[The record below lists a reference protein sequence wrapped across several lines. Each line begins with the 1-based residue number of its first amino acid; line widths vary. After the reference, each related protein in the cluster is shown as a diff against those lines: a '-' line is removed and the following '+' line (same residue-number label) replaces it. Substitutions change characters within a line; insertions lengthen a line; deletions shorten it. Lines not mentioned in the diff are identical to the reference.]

1 LSIPTAM
8 LGFSPSASELR
19 HDPVRKS
26 TSRREKRKEDWTAM
40 VEEARKQG
48 EAGVIGEEKAEEE
61 FGDN

>member
-1 LSIPTAM
+1 
-8 LGFSPSASELR
+8 
-19 HDPVRKS
+19 
-26 TSRREKRKEDWTAM
+26 M